1 MKNILVTGG
10 LGYIG
15 SHTVTLLQ
23 KNYNVSIIDNLSN
36 SKIEVLDN
44 ITKITGK
51 TPKFHKVDL
60 SDTVMVDRIFHYGKF
75 DAVIHFA
82 GSKSVN
88 DSIEKPLEYYY
99 NNISNT
105 VNLLKIMKNHNVK
118 DLIFSSSA
126 AVYGD
131 TPILPIVENNIKNPN
146 TPYGRTKSIIED
158 MLKDVYDSN
167 NTWNI
172 TNLRYFNP
180 VGSHS
185 SHLLGDNIISDNL
198 MTMICKVANGDKEY
212 LEVYGADYNT
222 EDGSAIRDYIHVMDL
237 AKGHVLAL
245 EHLQGYDIINIGTGT
260 GISVFTLINFFEQYT
275 NTTVP
280 YKIIKRRS
288 GDIAESYANVD
299 HAVEVLGWS
308 TNHTIGHMCED
319 SWVWFK
325 SNKIS

>member
-23 KNYNVSIIDNLSN
+23 KNYNVTIIDNLSN
-36 SKIEVLDN
+36 SNIEVLDN
-44 ITKITGK
+44 ITKITNI

-75 DAVIHFA
+75 DYVIHFA

-88 DSIEKPLEYYY
+88 DSITNPIEYYN

-105 VNLLKIMKNHNVK
+105 LTLVTIMKNHNVK
-118 DLIFSSSA
+118 NLIFSSSA

-131 TPILPIVENNIKNPN
+131 AKDLPIVEDTIKNPN

-158 MLKDVYDSN
+158 MLQDIYISDNS
-167 NTWNI
+167 WNI

-180 VGSHS
+180 VGCHPSY
-185 SHLLGDNIISDNL
+185 LIGDNKNSINL
-198 MTMICKVANGDKEY
+198 MSIICSVANGEAEY
-212 LEVYGADYNT
+212 LGIYGDDYNT
-222 EDGSAIRDYIHVMDL
+222 KDGSAIRDYIHVMDL
-237 AKGHVLAL
+237 ANGHVEAL
-245 EHLQGYDIINIGTGT
+245 DNLKGFNIINLGTGE
-260 GISVFTLINFFEQYT
+260 GISVFELINAFQSY
-275 NTTVP
+275 NNIRIP
-280 YKIIKRRS
+280 YMIMPRRK
-288 GDIAESYANVD
+288 GDIAISYANVD
-299 HAVEVLGWS
+299 HAKEALGWS
-308 TNHTIGHMCED
+308 TKLDIKDMCLD
-319 SWVWFK
+319 SWEWFK

>member
-15 SHTVTLLQ
+15 SHAVTLLQ

-36 SKIEVLDN
+36 SKIDVLDN

-51 TPKFHKVDL
+51 SPKFHKVDL

-105 VNLLKIMKNHNVK
+105 VKLLTIMDNHNVK

-131 TPILPIVENNIKNPN
+131 TPVMPIVENNIKNPN
-146 TPYGRTKSIIED
+146 SPYGRTKSIIED
-158 MLKDVYDSN
+158 MLKDVYDSDN
-167 NTWNI
+167 NWNI

-185 SHLLGDNIISDNL
+185 LFLLGDNIISDTL
-198 MTMICKVANGDKEY
+198 MTTICKVANGEKDY
-212 LEVYGADYNT
+212 LEVYGADYPT
-222 EDGSAIRDYIHVMDL
+222 TDGSALRDYIHIMDL

-245 EHLQGYDIINIGTGT
+245 EHLKGYDIINIGTGT

-280 YKIIKRRS
+280 YKIIKRRI

-308 TNHTIGHMCED
+308 TNYRIGNMCED
-319 SWVWFK
+319 SWRWFK
-325 SNKIS
+325 SNKTS